1 MNASLITVLKVAS
14 CFEISFTRNFDRWLL
29 PFWKNTWK
37 EVGSKQLSH
46 PNVYFRAAIVLA
58 AEKLMVH
65 DAVKDDL
72 T

>member
-1 MNASLITVLKVAS
+1 V
-14 CFEISFTRNFDRWLL
+14 ERNEQAAAFPTQR
-29 PFWKNTWK
+29 N
-37 EVGSKQLSH
+37 
-46 PNVYFRAAIVLA
+46 FRAAIVLA

>member
-14 CFEISFTRNFDRWLL
+14 CFEIIYTEFRPVAITFWEEYVERSEAASSFRTL
-29 PFWKNTWK
+29 THIS
-37 EVGSKQLSH
+37 E
-46 PNVYFRAAIVLA
+46 AAIVLA